1 MVVRDIGIPVTPP
14 NEKCN
19 DSKCPFHSGLKLRGR
34 VFTCEVVSAKMQ
46 KSAVVKWARPYFL
59 AKYGLYEKRK
69 TKLSVHN
76 PPCINAK
83 EGDTV
88 KIMECRPL
96 SKTVN
101 FVIVEKENKK

>member
-1 MVVRDIGIPVTPP
+1 MVKDIGIPINLPSAT
-14 NEKCN
+14 CT
-19 DSKCPFHSGLKLRGR
+19 DIKCPFHSNLKLRGR
-34 VFTCEVVSAKMQ
+34 VFTGKVVSAKMQ
-46 KSAVVKWARPYFL
+46 GSAIVKWARAYYL
-59 AKYGLYEKRK
+59 VKYGLYEKRK
-69 TKLSVHN
+69 TKIAVHN